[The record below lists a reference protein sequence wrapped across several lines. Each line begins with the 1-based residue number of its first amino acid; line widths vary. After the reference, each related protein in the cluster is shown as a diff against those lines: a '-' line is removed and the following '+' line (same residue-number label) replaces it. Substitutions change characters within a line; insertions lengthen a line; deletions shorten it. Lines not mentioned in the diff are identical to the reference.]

1 MHLSG
6 TYTFNAPIDRVW
18 AMLNDPDVIAACLPG
33 CERLEPL
40 GDDRYRANLSM
51 AVAAIS
57 GQYSGTVALL
67 DKQPPHSYRLVVDG
81 SGKAGFVKG
90 EATVR
95 LADAVARPGT
105 TEVVVD
111 GEGQVGGLMA
121 RVGQRLLGS
130 VSQLMLDRFFE
141 ALGQKAVARDPSDE
155 ADPPLDRAP

>member
-1 MHLSG
+1 MHLAG
-6 TYTFNAPIDRVW
+6 TYAFNAPIAHVW
-18 AMLNDPDVIAACLPG
+18 TLLNDPDVIASCLPG
-33 CERLEPL
+33 CEKLEPL

-67 DKQPPHSYRLVVDG
+67 DKQPPRSYRLVVDG

-90 EATVR
+90 EATVT
-95 LADAVARPGT
+95 L
-105 TEVVVD
+105 TESTATAGATDVTVQ

-130 VSQLMLDRFFE
+130 VSQMMLDRFFAALREKAE
-141 ALGQKAVARDPSDE
+141 ARST
-155 ADPPLDRAP
+155 